1 MGFTSQNTWGVFCW
15 RLYAVASTEISC
27 DSLSVKMFAMHTWAI
42 KMGELSHCEV
52 RICHAQGLM
61 FSCLAYDLLSH
72 FLGFLLQFLYIYIL
86 DFWGLSRFFLTLF
99 YPLLDS
105 STFFTIKMFYV
116 YIYIYTHF
124 SVEHDVYCSKNADIF
139 PSFGLVEWEHLFKSG
154 LCKIQNWQI
163 GSLVFHEF
171 ELNWPH
177 STERWIG
184 I

>member
-1 MGFTSQNTWGVFCW
+1 MRCILLTFVCSGKYRNKLRQLVCEDVCH
-15 RLYAVASTEISC
+15 A
-27 DSLSVKMFAMHTWAI
+27 H
-42 KMGELSHCEV
+42 LSHKDG
-52 RICHAQGLM
+52 RIKSLWSPNLPCTGSHVQL
-61 FSCLAYDLLSH
+61 CLAYDLLSH

-105 STFFTIKMFYV
+105 STFFTLKMF
-116 YIYIYTHF
+116 YIYIYRYIYIHF
-124 SVEHDVYCSKNADIF
+124 SVEHDVSCSKNADIF
-139 PSFGLVEWEHLFKSG
+139 PSFGLFEWEHLFKSG